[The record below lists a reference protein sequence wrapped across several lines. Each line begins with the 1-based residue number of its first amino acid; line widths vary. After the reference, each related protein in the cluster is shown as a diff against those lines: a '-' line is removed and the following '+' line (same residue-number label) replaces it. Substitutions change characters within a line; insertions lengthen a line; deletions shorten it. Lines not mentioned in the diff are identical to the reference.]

1 MRRKTNKKVRN
12 ATSKEYKGIKFRSKL
27 ELFTYKKLEAA
38 KIKSLY
44 EEVKFELQEGFYF
57 TNGSIEPNT
66 KKEFVDN
73 VKKVRSITYTPDF
86 VDPKGKWII
95 EVKGF
100 ANDVFPVK
108 WKIFKKHLL
117 DNGLE
122 YKLFLPKNQKQV
134 LETVELI
141 KEMSRK

>member
-86 VDPKGKWII
+86 VDPEGKWII

>member
-1 MRRKTNKKVRN
+1 MRKKTNKKVRN
-12 ATSKEYKGIKFRSKL
+12 ATSKEYKAIKFRSKL

-44 EEVKFELQEGFYF
+44 EEIKFELQEGFYF

-108 WKIFKKHLL
+108 WKMFKKHLL